1 MKRLTLTSVFA
12 LLFTGLSILSL
23 RGAEPELDLAPAR
36 WIWYP
41 SQRTLSNT
49 MLMLRKEFTLDSVP
63 EKVSGWILA
72 DSRYRLWVNGQR
84 VQWGPAPAD
93 PRWPGGR
100 SARHPALPAERKE
113 RTGGGGALLRP
124 RRRYVAHRQAR
135 FHLQTGGREP
145 PGSER
150 QHLAR
155 ERGPQLARRAV

>member
-93 PRWPGGR
+93 PRWPEADPLDIRPYLQKGKNVL
-100 SARHPALPAERKE
+100 AAEVLYFGLGDGTSPIGKPGFICKLEVGNR
-113 RTGGGGALLRP
+113 L
-124 RRRYVAHRQAR
+124 VASDSTW
-135 FHLQTGGREP
+135 LV
-145 PGSER
+145 SV
-150 QHLAR
+150 
-155 ERGPQLARRAV
+155 ARRAV